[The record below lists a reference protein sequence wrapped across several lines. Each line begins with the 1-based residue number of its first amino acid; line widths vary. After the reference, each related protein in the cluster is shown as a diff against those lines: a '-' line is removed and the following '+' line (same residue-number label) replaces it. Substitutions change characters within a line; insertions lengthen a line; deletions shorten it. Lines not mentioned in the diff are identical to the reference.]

1 MTTFYAQAL
10 IERLSLFET
19 SGVLRLGLVHYNTPA
34 EVDRLLEA
42 LEQLA
47 ARGVLQP
54 AIEPPAH
61 DLRSAA

>member
-19 SGVLRLGLVHYNTPA
+19 RGVLRLGLVHHNTPA

-42 LEQLA
+42 LEGIA
-47 ARGVLQP
+47 TGAGAGRMAVG
-54 AIEPPAH
+54 
-61 DLRSAA
+61 